1 MHEKIGRLKERL
13 TEVDDLNSAAY
24 LLLWD
29 QQTHMPAGGA
39 EARSRQV
46 STLQR
51 IAHEKFTDDAI
62 GYLLD
67 DLERETVGL
76 AYDSDEAALV
86 RVVRREY
93 DEATKVPADFVA
105 EVSSHCSG
113 TFSAWTIA
121 RPANNFAALRPRLE
135 KSLELSLRYAD
146 FFPNHAEPIDPHI
159 ALSDYGMNAA
169 TVGALFA
176 ELRGQ
181 LVPLVQ
187 AVVAQPRA
195 DDSVLYR
202 HYPEADQIAFGE
214 EVIRQLGYDFSRGRQ
229 DKTYHPFAT
238 KFSINDVR
246 ITTRIN
252 EGFLNEG
259 LFGTIHEAG
268 HAMYEQGVSQSLEAT
283 PLAGGT
289 SAGVHESQSRLWEN
303 LVGRSRGFWEHFYAP
318 LQQRFPAALGGVS
331 LDAFYRAIN
340 KVEPSL
346 IRVEADELTYNLH
359 VMLRFDFERA
369 MLNGKL
375 AVADLPDAWNSRM
388 EADLGI
394 RPPDDRNG
402 VLQDVHWFDGLIGGG
417 FQGYTLGNIMSA
429 QFYAAAIAAYPSI
442 PDEIRVGVFDT
453 LRGWLTDNVYCHG
466 KKFDAAK
473 LLAQATGGPLTIQ
486 PYIDYLQG
494 KYSELYGIS
503 L

>member
-1 MHEKIGRLKERL
+1 MQDKLCKLKEWL
-13 TEVDDLNSAAY
+13 VEVDDLNSAAY

-29 QQTHMPAGGA
+29 QQTYMPAGDA

-51 IAHEKFTDDAI
+51 LAHEKFTDDAI

-67 DLERETVGL
+67 DLEQEKAGL
-76 AYDSDEAALV
+76 PYDSDEAALL

-93 DEATKVPADFVA
+93 NEATKVPADFVA
-105 EVSSHCSG
+105 EVSRHCSG
-113 TFSAWTIA
+113 TFSAWTTA
-121 RPANNFAALRPRLE
+121 RPANDFAALRPRLE
-135 KSLELSLRYAD
+135 KSLELSLRYAE
-146 FFPNHAEPIDPHI
+146 FFPDHAEPIDPHI

-176 ELRGQ
+176 ELRRQ
-181 LVPLVQ
+181 LVPMVQ
-187 AVVAQPRA
+187 AVVAQPPA
-195 DDSVLYR
+195 DDTILYR

-214 EVIRQLGYDFSRGRQ
+214 EVVRQLGYDFSRGRQ

-246 ITTRIN
+246 ITTRLN
-252 EGFLNEG
+252 ERFLNEG

-268 HAMYEQGVSQSLEAT
+268 HAMYEQGVSQSFEAT

-303 LVGRSRGFWEHFYAP
+303 LVGRSRGFWEHFYEP
-318 LQQRFPAALGGVS
+318 LRQRFPAALADVS
-331 LDAFYRAIN
+331 LDDFYRAIN

-359 VMLRFDFERA
+359 VMLRFDFERD

-375 AVADLPDAWNSRM
+375 AVADLPAAWNSRM

-402 VLQDVHWFDGLIGGG
+402 VLQDVHWFDGMIGGG
-417 FQGYTLGNIMSA
+417 FQGYSLGNVMSA
-429 QFYAAAIAAYPSI
+429 QFYEAAITTHPSI
-442 PDEIRVGVFDT
+442 PEEIRTGGFDT
-453 LRGWLTDNVYCHG
+453 LRGWLTNNVYCHG
-466 KKFDAAK
+466 RKFDAAE
-473 LLAQATGGPLTIQ
+473 LIVRATGRPLSIE
-486 PYIDYLQG
+486 PYIAYLRG

>member
-1 MHEKIGRLKERL
+1 MHEKIDQLDKRLA
-13 TEVDDLNSAAY
+13 EVDDLNSAAY

-29 QQTHMPAGGA
+29 QQTHMPPGGA

-46 STLQR
+46 ATLQR
-51 IAHEKFTDDAI
+51 MAHEKFTDDAI
-62 GYLLD
+62 GSLLD
-67 DLERETVGL
+67 ELERETVGL
-76 AYDSDEAALV
+76 AYDADEAALV

-93 DEATKVPADFVA
+93 DQATKVPADFVA
-105 EVSSHCSG
+105 EVSSHCSA
-113 TFSAWTIA
+113 TFSTWTTA
-121 RPANNFAALRPRLE
+121 RPANDFAALRPRLE
-135 KSLELSLRYAD
+135 KSLELSLRFAE
-146 FFPNHAEPIDPHI
+146 FFPGHAEPIDPHI
-159 ALSDYGMNAA
+159 SFSDYGMNAA

-181 LVPLVQ
+181 LVPMVQ
-187 AVVAQPRA
+187 AVVAQPPA
-195 DDSVLYR
+195 DDKILYR

-214 EVIRQLGYDFSRGRQ
+214 EVIRQLGYDFNRGRQ

-252 EGFLNEG
+252 ENFLNEG

-268 HAMYEQGVSQSLEAT
+268 HAMYEQGVNPSYEAT
-283 PLAGGT
+283 PLASGT

-318 LQQRFPAALGGVS
+318 LQQCFPHALGDVS

-359 VMLRFDFERA
+359 VMLRFDFERD

-375 AVADLPDAWNSRM
+375 AVADLPEAWNSRM

-417 FQGYTLGNIMSA
+417 FQGYTLGNVMSA
-429 QFYAAAIAAYPSI
+429 QFYEAAIRAHPSI
-442 PDEIRVGVFDT
+442 PDDIRRGDFDA
-453 LRGWLTDNVYCHG
+453 LRGWLTRKIYCYG
-466 KKFDAAK
+466 KKYDAAE
-473 LLAQATGGPLTIQ
+473 LMARATGKALTIE
-486 PYIDYLQG
+486 PYIAYLRG
-494 KYSELYGIS
+494 KYSDLYGIS